1 MEEDIEEVAL
11 SGVGIG
17 STVAFV
23 GSTGI
28 VTYYPVNKSYG
39 NELVDEEYL
48 TENVN
53 FINDHKFG
61 FSTKNKFGLKIYS
74 EPFDKDIGDTLVSE
88 FIEYAPCW

>member
-1 MEEDIEEVAL
+1 MKA
-11 SGVGIG
+11 SGGGGHRGGGGSPGVGIG

-61 FSTKNKFGLKIYS
+61 FSTKISL
-74 EPFDKDIGDTLVSE
+74 D
-88 FIEYAPCW
+88 